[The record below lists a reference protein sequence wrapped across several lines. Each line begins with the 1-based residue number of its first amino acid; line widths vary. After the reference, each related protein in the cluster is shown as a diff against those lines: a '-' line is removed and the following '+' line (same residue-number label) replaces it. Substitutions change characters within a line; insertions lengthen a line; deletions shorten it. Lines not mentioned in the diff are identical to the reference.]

1 MEVLGLVE
9 DGPAAAAPSR
19 SARAACSRT
28 AFHPEVTGDHR
39 FHELFVEMVRNALAE
54 DARARAGATGTRD
67 ADGRRGRTDVDA
79 RAEGTHAGQ

>member
-9 DGPAAAAPSR
+9 DGPAAGRVVAVRQGRPLA
-19 SARAACSRT
+19 T

-54 DARARAGATGTRD
+54 DASPRSATGTRD
-67 ADGRRGRTDVDA
+67 ADAGAEGGTDGCPRRGH
-79 RAEGTHAGQ
+79 HAGQ